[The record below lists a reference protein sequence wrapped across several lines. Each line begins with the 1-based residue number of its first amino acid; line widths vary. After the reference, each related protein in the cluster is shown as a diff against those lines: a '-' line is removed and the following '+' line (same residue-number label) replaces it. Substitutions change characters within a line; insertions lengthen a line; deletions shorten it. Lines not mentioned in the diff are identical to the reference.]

1 MAAPQ
6 ACGVALKMKSE
17 RMIGLKKNK
26 NEFLRPKKIIMK
38 DLQKRTIKVLALI
51 MIAGFGLSI
60 VGMARAQLVNG
71 DFFKTKAE
79 TQQLSDTAITAQRG
93 VIYDSN
99 MSVLAQSAS
108 AWKISLNATA
118 FAEAPS
124 QAQEQVYSTLT
135 KVLGVSREYLQD
147 KASYKQYNSVSIKT
161 KVEKE
166 IKDKIEAF
174 IKGSFKDKDGN
185 DQSYGSLV
193 MIDEDVKRY
202 YPYSTLASQILG
214 FTGTDN
220 NGLSGLESYYNG
232 TLTGV
237 DGRVISARSNSSVAQ
252 DIEYK
257 SVYEAKQGTSLVLTI
272 DETIQRYLENALS
285 SCYETSKANSCTGI
299 VMDVKTG
306 AILAMSTKS
315 DFDPN
320 DPYTIK
326 DKRTV
331 ESLNKI
337 TDTKEKER
345 AEEEAMYSQ
354 WRNRAISD
362 TYEPGSVFK
371 VITMAA
377 GLEENAVKYDEKYT
391 CTGSINV
398 ADRIYSCH
406 NTAGHGTQTLT
417 EGLMNSCNP
426 YFITIGQRL
435 GVDTF
440 YKYFEA
446 FGFTEKTGIDLPGEA
461 APVAGVTY
469 FKKDTMTKV
478 NLASSSFGQSF
489 QITPIQ
495 MITAINAIAND
506 GKLVQPYIVS
516 KTLDNDGNVISQTQ
530 PTVKRQ
536 VISESTS
543 EKIMASMEQVALDGT
558 ARNAYVAGYRVGGKT
573 GTSDKLSDVGQV
585 VASFV
590 GVAPTNDPR
599 ITVLIVVDEPEGATG
614 GGAVAAPVAGEVI
627 ENTLTYLNV
636 ERQYNDSEKALL
648 DVQVPSVTG
657 KSVEEAKSS
666 LDGDKFSVQ
675 VVGEGDKVLSQ
686 MPASGQYI
694 PQGGVV
700 VLYTED
706 QKKKLKTAVPDFTG
720 MTITEANYAAVN
732 AGINIKVSG
741 NSLSDESLT
750 AYRQSSLKGAEIEYG
765 STVTVYFRTTSGIS
779 DH

>member
-1 MAAPQ
+1 MRLLA
-6 ACGVALKMKSE
+6 
-17 RMIGLKKNK
+17 
-26 NEFLRPKKIIMK
+26 IIII
-38 DLQKRTIKVLALI
+38 L
-51 MIAGFGLSI
+51 GFGATI
-60 VGMARAQLVNG
+60 FGMGYSQLYKG

-93 VIYDSN
+93 IIYDAN

-118 FAEAPS
+118 FAEIPAK
-124 QAQEQVYSTLT
+124 AQEQVYSVLINT
-135 KVLGVSREYLQD
+135 LGVTREYLEN

-166 IKDKIEAF
+166 AKDKLEVFVKGTF
-174 IKGSFKDKDGN
+174 IDKNNNEQSFGSV
-185 DQSYGSLV
+185 V

-220 NGLSGLESYYNG
+220 NGLSGLESYYNS

-257 SVYEAKQGTSLVLTI
+257 SVYEAKQGTSLVLTV

-306 AILAMSTKS
+306 AILAMSTKG

-320 DPYTIK
+320 DPYTIN
-326 DKRTV
+326 DKRTI
-331 ESLNKI
+331 ESINKI
-337 TDTKEKER
+337 TDTKEKEK

-371 VITMAA
+371 LITMAA
-377 GLEENAVKYDEKYT
+377 GLEENVVKYDEKFT
-391 CTGSINV
+391 CTGSVNV

-446 FGFTEKTGIDLPGEA
+446 FGFTEETGIDLPGEA
-461 APVAGVTY
+461 SPKAGVTY

-495 MITAINAIAND
+495 MITAVNAIAND
-506 GKLVQPYIVS
+506 GKLMQPYIVS
-516 KTLDNDGNVISQTQ
+516 KTLDSDGNVILQNQ
-530 PTVKRQ
+530 PIEKRQ
-536 VISESTS
+536 VVSESTS
-543 EKIMASMEQVALDGT
+543 EKIMASMEQVALNGT

-573 GTSDKLSDVGQV
+573 GTSDKLNNVGQV

-657 KSVEEAKSS
+657 DSVSEAKSS
-666 LDGDKFSVQ
+666 LEEDKFSVQ
-675 VVGEGDKVLSQ
+675 IVGEGDKVLSQ

-694 PQGGVV
+694 PQGGVI
-700 VLYTED
+700 VLYTEK
-706 QKKKLKTAVPDFTG
+706 QKKKMKTVVPDFTG

-741 NSLSDESLT
+741 NSLSEESMT
-750 AYRQSSLKGAEIEYG
+750 AYRQSSLKGSEVESG
-765 STVTVYFRTTSGIS
+765 STVTVYFRTTSGVS

>member
-1 MAAPQ
+1 
-6 ACGVALKMKSE
+6 
-17 RMIGLKKNK
+17 MIRLQKGTNG
-26 NEFLRPKKIIMK
+26 FLRPKKIIMK
-38 DLQKRTIKVLALI
+38 NLQQRTMRLLAIIIIL
-51 MIAGFGLSI
+51 GFGATI
-60 VGMARAQLVNG
+60 FGMGYSQLYKG

-93 VIYDSN
+93 IIYDAN

-118 FAEAPS
+118 FAEIPAK
-124 QAQEQVYSTLT
+124 AQEQVYSALINT
-135 KVLGVSREYLQD
+135 LGVTREYLEN

-166 IKDKIEAF
+166 AKDKLEAF
-174 IKGSFKDKDGN
+174 VKGTFIDKNNNEQSF
-185 DQSYGSLV
+185 GSVV

-220 NGLSGLESYYNG
+220 NGLSGLESYYNS

-257 SVYEAKQGTSLVLTI
+257 SVYEAKQGTSLVLTV

-306 AILAMSTKS
+306 AILAMSTKG

-320 DPYTIK
+320 DPYTIN
-326 DKRTV
+326 DKRTI
-331 ESLNKI
+331 ESINKI
-337 TDTKEKER
+337 TDTKEKEK

-371 VITMAA
+371 LITMAA
-377 GLEENAVKYDEKYT
+377 GLEENVVKYDEKFT
-391 CTGSINV
+391 CTGSVNV

-446 FGFTEKTGIDLPGEA
+446 FGFTEETGIDLPGEA
-461 APVAGVTY
+461 SPKAGVTY

-495 MITAINAIAND
+495 MITAVNAIAND
-506 GKLVQPYIVS
+506 GKLMQPYIVS
-516 KTLDNDGNVISQTQ
+516 KTLDSDGNVILQNQ
-530 PTVKRQ
+530 PIEKRQ
-536 VISESTS
+536 VVSESTS
-543 EKIMASMEQVALDGT
+543 EKIMASMEQVALNGT

-573 GTSDKLSDVGQV
+573 GTSDKLNNVGQV

-657 KSVEEAKSS
+657 DSVSEAKSS
-666 LDGDKFSVQ
+666 LEEDKFSVQ
-675 VVGEGDKVLSQ
+675 IVGDGDKVLSQ

-694 PQGGVV
+694 PQGGVI
-700 VLYTED
+700 VLYTEK
-706 QKKKLKTAVPDFTG
+706 QKKKLKTVVPDFTG

-741 NSLSDESLT
+741 NSLSEESMT
-750 AYRQSSLKGAEIEYG
+750 AYRQSSLKGSEVESG
-765 STVTVYFRTTSGIS
+765 STVTVYFRTTSGVS

>member
-1 MAAPQ
+1 
-6 ACGVALKMKSE
+6 
-17 RMIGLKKNK
+17 MIRLQKGTNG
-26 NEFLRPKKIIMK
+26 FLRPKKIIMK
-38 DLQKRTIKVLALI
+38 NLQQRTMRLLAIIIIL
-51 MIAGFGLSI
+51 GFGATI
-60 VGMARAQLVNG
+60 FGMGYSQLYKG

-93 VIYDSN
+93 IIYDAN

-118 FAEAPS
+118 FAEIPAK
-124 QAQEQVYSTLT
+124 AQEQIYSVLINT
-135 KVLGVSREYLQD
+135 LGVTREYLEN

-166 IKDKIEAF
+166 AKDKLEAF
-174 IKGSFKDKDGN
+174 VKGTFIDKNNNEQSF
-185 DQSYGSLV
+185 GSVV

-220 NGLSGLESYYNG
+220 NGLSGLESYYNS

-257 SVYEAKQGTSLVLTI
+257 SVYEAKQGTSLVLTV

-306 AILAMSTKS
+306 AILAMSTKG

-320 DPYTIK
+320 DPYTIN
-326 DKRTV
+326 DKRTI
-331 ESLNKI
+331 ESINKI
-337 TDTKEKER
+337 TDTKEKEK

-371 VITMAA
+371 LITMAA
-377 GLEENAVKYDEKYT
+377 GLEENVVKYDEKFT
-391 CTGSINV
+391 CTGSVNV

-446 FGFTEKTGIDLPGEA
+446 FGFTEETGIDLPGEA
-461 APVAGVTY
+461 SPKAGVTY

-495 MITAINAIAND
+495 MITAVNAIAND
-506 GKLVQPYIVS
+506 GKLMQPYIVS
-516 KTLDNDGNVISQTQ
+516 KTLDSDGNVILQNQ
-530 PTVKRQ
+530 PIEKRQ
-536 VISESTS
+536 VVSESTS
-543 EKIMASMEQVALDGT
+543 EKIMASMEQVALNGT

-573 GTSDKLSDVGQV
+573 GTSDKLNNVGQV

-657 KSVEEAKSS
+657 DSVSEAKSS
-666 LDGDKFSVQ
+666 LEEDKFSVQ
-675 VVGEGDKVLSQ
+675 IVGEGDKVLSQ

-694 PQGGVV
+694 PQGGVI
-700 VLYTED
+700 VLYTEK
-706 QKKKLKTAVPDFTG
+706 QKKKMKTVVPDFTG

-741 NSLSDESLT
+741 NSLSEESMT
-750 AYRQSSLKGAEIEYG
+750 AYRQSSLKGSEVESG
-765 STVTVYFRTTSGIS
+765 STVTVYFRTTSGVS

>member
-1 MAAPQ
+1 MRLLA
-6 ACGVALKMKSE
+6 
-17 RMIGLKKNK
+17 
-26 NEFLRPKKIIMK
+26 IIII
-38 DLQKRTIKVLALI
+38 L
-51 MIAGFGLSI
+51 GFGATI
-60 VGMARAQLVNG
+60 FGMGYSQLYKG

-93 VIYDSN
+93 IIYDAN

-118 FAEAPS
+118 FAEIPAK
-124 QAQEQVYSTLT
+124 AQEQVYSVLINT
-135 KVLGVSREYLQD
+135 LGVTREYLEN

-166 IKDKIEAF
+166 AKDKLEAF
-174 IKGSFKDKDGN
+174 VKGTFIDKNNNEQSF
-185 DQSYGSLV
+185 GSVV

-220 NGLSGLESYYNG
+220 NGLSGLESYYNS

-257 SVYEAKQGTSLVLTI
+257 SVYEAKQGTSLVLTV

-306 AILAMSTKS
+306 AILAMSTKG

-320 DPYTIK
+320 DPYTIN
-326 DKRTV
+326 DKRTI
-331 ESLNKI
+331 ESINKI
-337 TDTKEKER
+337 TDTKEKEK

-371 VITMAA
+371 LITMAA
-377 GLEENAVKYDEKYT
+377 GLEENVVKYDEKFT
-391 CTGSINV
+391 CTGSVNV

-446 FGFTEKTGIDLPGEA
+446 FGFTEETGIDLPGEA
-461 APVAGVTY
+461 SPKAGVTY

-495 MITAINAIAND
+495 MITAVNAIAND
-506 GKLVQPYIVS
+506 GKLMQPYIVS
-516 KTLDNDGNVISQTQ
+516 KTLDSDGNVILQNQ
-530 PTVKRQ
+530 PIEKRQ
-536 VISESTS
+536 VVSESTS
-543 EKIMASMEQVALDGT
+543 EKIMASMEQVALNGT

-573 GTSDKLSDVGQV
+573 GTSDKLNNVGQV

-657 KSVEEAKSS
+657 DSVSEAKSS
-666 LDGDKFSVQ
+666 LEEDKFSVQ
-675 VVGEGDKVLSQ
+675 IVGEGDKVLSQ

-694 PQGGVV
+694 PQGGVI
-700 VLYTED
+700 VLYTEK
-706 QKKKLKTAVPDFTG
+706 QKKKMKTVVPDFTG
-720 MTITEANYAAVN
+720 MMITEANYAAVN

-741 NSLSDESLT
+741 NSLSEESMT
-750 AYRQSSLKGAEIEYG
+750 AYRQSSLKGSEVESG
-765 STVTVYFRTTSGIS
+765 STVTVYFRTTSGVS

>member
-1 MAAPQ
+1 
-6 ACGVALKMKSE
+6 
-17 RMIGLKKNK
+17 MIRLQKGTNG
-26 NEFLRPKKIIMK
+26 FLRPKKIIMK
-38 DLQKRTIKVLALI
+38 NLQQRTMRLLAIIIIL
-51 MIAGFGLSI
+51 GFGATI
-60 VGMARAQLVNG
+60 FGMGYSQLYKG

-93 VIYDSN
+93 VIYDAN

-118 FAEAPS
+118 FAEIPT
-124 QAQEQVYSTLT
+124 QAQEQVYSALINA
-135 KVLGVSREYLQD
+135 LGVTREYLEN

-166 IKDKIEAF
+166 AKDKLEAF
-174 IKGSFKDKDGN
+174 VKGTFIDKNNNEQSF
-185 DQSYGSLV
+185 GSVV

-202 YPYSTLASQILG
+202 YPYSNLASQILG

-220 NGLSGLESYYNG
+220 NGLSGLESYYNS

-257 SVYEAKQGTSLVLTI
+257 SVYEAKQGTSLVLTV

-306 AILAMSTKS
+306 AILAMSTKG

-320 DPYTIK
+320 DPYTIN
-326 DKRTV
+326 DKRTI
-331 ESLNKI
+331 ESINKI
-337 TDTKEKER
+337 TDTKEKEK
-345 AEEEAMYSQ
+345 AEEESMYSQ

-371 VITMAA
+371 LITMAA
-377 GLEENAVKYDEKYT
+377 GLEENVVKYDEKFT

-435 GVDTF
+435 GIDTF

-446 FGFTEKTGIDLPGEA
+446 FGFTEETGIDLPGEA
-461 APVAGVTY
+461 TPKAGVTY

-495 MITAINAIAND
+495 MITAVNALAND
-506 GKLVQPYIVS
+506 GKLMQPYIVS
-516 KTLDNDGNVISQTQ
+516 KTLDSEGNVISQNQ
-530 PTVKRQ
+530 PIEKRQ
-536 VISESTS
+536 VVSESTS
-543 EKIMASMEQVALDGT
+543 EKIMASMEQVALNGT

-573 GTSDKLSDVGQV
+573 GTSDKLNNVGQV

-590 GVAPTNDPR
+590 GVAPTNDPQ

-648 DVQVPSVTG
+648 DVQVPSVMG
-657 KSVEEAKSS
+657 DNVSEAESS
-666 LDGDKFSVQ
+666 LEENKFSVQ
-675 VVGEGDKVLSQ
+675 IVGDGEKVLSQ

-694 PQGGVV
+694 PQGGVI
-700 VLYTED
+700 VLYTEE
-706 QKKKLKTAVPDFTG
+706 QKKKLKTVVPDFTG

-741 NSLSDESLT
+741 NSLSEESMT
-750 AYRQSSLKGAEIEYG
+750 AYRQSSLKGSEVESG
-765 STVTVYFRTTSGIS
+765 STVTVYFRTTSGVS

>member
-1 MAAPQ
+1 MV
-6 ACGVALKMKSE
+6 GVKIGKKS
-17 RMIGLKKNK
+17 
-26 NEFLRPKKIIMK
+26 FLRPQKIVMK
-38 DLQKRTIKVLALI
+38 DLQKRTVGVLAMLMVI
-51 MIAGFGLSI
+51 GFGLSI
-60 VGMARAQLVNG
+60 FGMAWTQLIKG
-71 DFFKTKAE
+71 EYFKTKAE

-93 VIYDSN
+93 VIYDAN

-118 FAEAPS
+118 FAKAP
-124 QAQEQVYSTLT
+124 AKVQEQVYSTLT
-135 KVLGVSREYLQD
+135 NVLGVSREYLED

-166 IKDKIEAF
+166 AKDKIEAF
-174 IKGSFKDKDGN
+174 VKGSYVDNDNK
-185 DQSYGSLV
+185 DQSLGNLV

-220 NGLSGLESYYNG
+220 NGLSGIESYYNG

-257 SVYEAKQGTSLVLTI
+257 SVYEAKQGTSLVLTV

-285 SCYETSKANSCTGI
+285 SCYETSKAASCTGI

-306 AILAMSTKS
+306 AILAMSSKG
-315 DFDPN
+315 DYDPN

-326 DKRTV
+326 DKRTL

-337 TDTKEKER
+337 TDGKEKE
-345 AEEEAMYSQ
+345 EETDKAMYAQ
-354 WRNRAISD
+354 WNNRAITD

-377 GLEENAVKYDEKYT
+377 GLEENVVKYDEKFT
-391 CTGSINV
+391 CTGSIQV
-398 ADRIYSCH
+398 ADRTYNCH

-446 FGFTEKTGIDLPGEA
+446 FGFTEKTGIDLPGETT
-461 APVAGVTY
+461 PKAGLTY
-469 FKKDTMTKV
+469 FKKDEMTKV

-516 KTLDNDGNVISQTQ
+516 KTLDNEGNVLSQTQ

-543 EKIMASMEQVALDGT
+543 EKIMASMEQVALNGT

-573 GTSDKLSDVGQV
+573 GTSDKLNNPGQV
-585 VASFV
+585 AASFV
-590 GVAPTNDPR
+590 GVAPSNDPQ

-648 DVQVPSVTG
+648 DVQVPGVVG
-657 KSVEEAKSS
+657 KTVEEAKS
-666 LDGDKFSVQ
+666 LLGGDEFSVQ
-675 VVGEGDKVLSQ
+675 VVGEGEKVLTQ
-686 MPASGQYI
+686 MPSSGQYI

-700 VLYTED
+700 VLYTEG
-706 QKKKLKTAVPDFTG
+706 QKKKLKATVPDFTG
-720 MTITEANYAAVN
+720 MTITEANYAAIN

-750 AYRQSSLKGAEIEYG
+750 AYRQSSLKGSEIEYG
-765 STVTVYFRTTSGIS
+765 STVTVYFRTTSGVS

>member
-1 MAAPQ
+1 
-6 ACGVALKMKSE
+6 
-17 RMIGLKKNK
+17 MIRLQKGTNG
-26 NEFLRPKKIIMK
+26 FLRPKKIIMK
-38 DLQKRTIKVLALI
+38 NLQQRTMRLLAIIIIL
-51 MIAGFGLSI
+51 GFGATI
-60 VGMARAQLVNG
+60 FGMGYSQLYKG

-93 VIYDSN
+93 IIYDAN

-118 FAEAPS
+118 FAEIPAK
-124 QAQEQVYSTLT
+124 AQEQVYSALINT
-135 KVLGVSREYLQD
+135 LGVTREYLEN

-166 IKDKIEAF
+166 AKDKLEAF
-174 IKGSFKDKDGN
+174 VKGTFIDKNNNEQSF
-185 DQSYGSLV
+185 GSVV

-220 NGLSGLESYYNG
+220 NGLSGLESYYNS

-257 SVYEAKQGTSLVLTI
+257 SVYEAKQGTSLVLTV

-306 AILAMSTKS
+306 AILAMSTKG

-320 DPYTIK
+320 DPYTIN
-326 DKRTV
+326 DKRTI
-331 ESLNKI
+331 ESINKI
-337 TDTKEKER
+337 TDTKEKEK

-371 VITMAA
+371 LITMAA
-377 GLEENAVKYDEKYT
+377 GLEENVVKYDEKFT
-391 CTGSINV
+391 CTGSVNV

-446 FGFTEKTGIDLPGEA
+446 FGFTEETGIDLPGEA
-461 APVAGVTY
+461 SPKAGVTY

-495 MITAINAIAND
+495 MITAVNAIAND
-506 GKLVQPYIVS
+506 GKLMQPYIVS
-516 KTLDNDGNVISQTQ
+516 KTLDSDGNVILQNQ
-530 PTVKRQ
+530 PIEKRQ
-536 VISESTS
+536 VVSESTS
-543 EKIMASMEQVALDGT
+543 EKIMASMEQVALNGT

-573 GTSDKLSDVGQV
+573 GTSDKLNNVGQV

-627 ENTLTYLNV
+627 ENMLTYLNV

-657 KSVEEAKSS
+657 DSVSEAKSS
-666 LDGDKFSVQ
+666 LEEDKFSVQ
-675 VVGEGDKVLSQ
+675 IVGEGDKVLSQ

-694 PQGGVV
+694 PQGGVI
-700 VLYTED
+700 VLYTEK
-706 QKKKLKTAVPDFTG
+706 QKKKLKTVVPDFTG

-741 NSLSDESLT
+741 NSLSEESMT
-750 AYRQSSLKGAEIEYG
+750 AYRQSSLKGSEVESG
-765 STVTVYFRTTSGIS
+765 STVTVYFRTTSGVS

>member
-1 MAAPQ
+1 
-6 ACGVALKMKSE
+6 
-17 RMIGLKKNK
+17 MIRLQKGTNG
-26 NEFLRPKKIIMK
+26 FLRPKKIIMK
-38 DLQKRTIKVLALI
+38 NLQQRTMRLLAIIIIL
-51 MIAGFGLSI
+51 GFGTTI
-60 VGMARAQLVNG
+60 FGMGYSQLYKG

-93 VIYDSN
+93 IIYDAN

-118 FAEAPS
+118 FAEIPAK
-124 QAQEQVYSTLT
+124 AQEQVYSVLINT
-135 KVLGVSREYLQD
+135 LGVTREYLEN

-166 IKDKIEAF
+166 AKDKLEAF
-174 IKGSFKDKDGN
+174 VKGTFIDKNNNEQSF
-185 DQSYGSLV
+185 GSVV

-220 NGLSGLESYYNG
+220 NGLSGLESYYNS

-257 SVYEAKQGTSLVLTI
+257 SVYEAKQGTSLVLTV

-306 AILAMSTKS
+306 AILAMSTKG

-320 DPYTIK
+320 DPYTIN
-326 DKRTV
+326 DKRTI
-331 ESLNKI
+331 ESINKI
-337 TDTKEKER
+337 TDTKEKEK

-371 VITMAA
+371 LITMAA
-377 GLEENAVKYDEKYT
+377 GLEENVVKYDEKFT
-391 CTGSINV
+391 CTGSVNV

-446 FGFTEKTGIDLPGEA
+446 FGFTEETGIDLPGEA
-461 APVAGVTY
+461 SPKAGVTY

-495 MITAINAIAND
+495 MITAVNAIAND
-506 GKLVQPYIVS
+506 GKLMQPYIVS
-516 KTLDNDGNVISQTQ
+516 KTLDSDGNVILQNQ
-530 PTVKRQ
+530 PIEKRQ
-536 VISESTS
+536 VVSESTS
-543 EKIMASMEQVALDGT
+543 EKIMASMEQVALNGT

-573 GTSDKLSDVGQV
+573 GTSDKLNNVGQV

-657 KSVEEAKSS
+657 DSVSEAKSS
-666 LDGDKFSVQ
+666 LEENKFSVQ
-675 VVGEGDKVLSQ
+675 IVGEGDKVLSQ

-694 PQGGVV
+694 PQGGVI
-700 VLYTED
+700 VLYTEK
-706 QKKKLKTAVPDFTG
+706 QKKKLKTVVPDFTG

-741 NSLSDESLT
+741 NSLSEESMT
-750 AYRQSSLKGAEIEYG
+750 AYRQSSLKGSEVESG
-765 STVTVYFRTTSGIS
+765 STVTVYFRTTSGVS

>member
-1 MAAPQ
+1 MRLLA
-6 ACGVALKMKSE
+6 
-17 RMIGLKKNK
+17 
-26 NEFLRPKKIIMK
+26 IIII
-38 DLQKRTIKVLALI
+38 L
-51 MIAGFGLSI
+51 GFGTTI
-60 VGMARAQLVNG
+60 FGMGYSQLYKG

-93 VIYDSN
+93 IIYDAN

-118 FAEAPS
+118 FAEIPAK
-124 QAQEQVYSTLT
+124 AQEQVYSVLINT
-135 KVLGVSREYLQD
+135 LGVTREYLEN

-166 IKDKIEAF
+166 AKDKLEAF
-174 IKGSFKDKDGN
+174 VKGTFIDKNNNEQSF
-185 DQSYGSLV
+185 GSVV

-220 NGLSGLESYYNG
+220 NGLSGLESYYNS

-257 SVYEAKQGTSLVLTI
+257 SVYEAKQGTSLVLTV

-306 AILAMSTKS
+306 AILAMSTKG

-320 DPYTIK
+320 DPYTIN
-326 DKRTV
+326 DKRTI
-331 ESLNKI
+331 ESINKI
-337 TDTKEKER
+337 TDTKEKEK

-371 VITMAA
+371 LITMAA
-377 GLEENAVKYDEKYT
+377 GLEENVVKYDEKFT
-391 CTGSINV
+391 CTGSVNV

-446 FGFTEKTGIDLPGEA
+446 FGFTEETGIDLPGEA
-461 APVAGVTY
+461 SPKAGVTY

-495 MITAINAIAND
+495 MITAVNAIAND
-506 GKLVQPYIVS
+506 GKLMQPYIVS
-516 KTLDNDGNVISQTQ
+516 KTLDSDGNVILQNQ
-530 PTVKRQ
+530 PIEKRQ
-536 VISESTS
+536 VVSESTS
-543 EKIMASMEQVALDGT
+543 EKIMASMEQVALNGT

-573 GTSDKLSDVGQV
+573 GTSDKLNNVGQV
-585 VASFV
+585 VASSV

-657 KSVEEAKSS
+657 DSVSEAKSS
-666 LDGDKFSVQ
+666 LEEDKFSVQ
-675 VVGEGDKVLSQ
+675 IVGEGDKVLSQ

-694 PQGGVV
+694 PQGGVI
-700 VLYTED
+700 VLYTEK
-706 QKKKLKTAVPDFTG
+706 QKKKLKTVVPDFTG

-741 NSLSDESLT
+741 NSLSEESMT
-750 AYRQSSLKGAEIEYG
+750 AYRQSSLKGSEVESG
-765 STVTVYFRTTSGIS
+765 STVTVYFRTTSGVS

>member
-1 MAAPQ
+1 MRLLA
-6 ACGVALKMKSE
+6 
-17 RMIGLKKNK
+17 
-26 NEFLRPKKIIMK
+26 IIII
-38 DLQKRTIKVLALI
+38 L
-51 MIAGFGLSI
+51 GFGATI
-60 VGMARAQLVNG
+60 FGMGYSQLYKG
-71 DFFKTKAE
+71 DFFKTKSE

-93 VIYDSN
+93 IIYDAN

-118 FAEAPS
+118 FAEIPAK
-124 QAQEQVYSTLT
+124 AQEQVYSVLINT
-135 KVLGVSREYLQD
+135 LGVTREYLEN

-166 IKDKIEAF
+166 AKDKLEAF
-174 IKGSFKDKDGN
+174 VKGTFIDKNNNEQSF
-185 DQSYGSLV
+185 GSVV

-220 NGLSGLESYYNG
+220 NGLSGLESYYNS

-257 SVYEAKQGTSLVLTI
+257 SVYEAKQGTSLVLTV

-306 AILAMSTKS
+306 AILAMSTKG

-320 DPYTIK
+320 DPYTIN
-326 DKRTV
+326 DKRTI
-331 ESLNKI
+331 ESINKI
-337 TDTKEKER
+337 TDTKEKEK

-371 VITMAA
+371 LITMAA
-377 GLEENAVKYDEKYT
+377 GLEENVVKYDEKFT
-391 CTGSINV
+391 CTGSVNV

-446 FGFTEKTGIDLPGEA
+446 FGFTEETGIDLPGEA
-461 APVAGVTY
+461 SPKAGVTY

-495 MITAINAIAND
+495 MITAVNAIAND
-506 GKLVQPYIVS
+506 GKLMQPYIVS
-516 KTLDNDGNVISQTQ
+516 KTLDSDGNVILQNQ
-530 PTVKRQ
+530 PIEKRQ
-536 VISESTS
+536 VVSESTS
-543 EKIMASMEQVALDGT
+543 EKIMASMEQVALNGT

-573 GTSDKLSDVGQV
+573 GTSDKLNNVGQV

-657 KSVEEAKSS
+657 DSVSEAKSS
-666 LDGDKFSVQ
+666 LEEDKFSVQ
-675 VVGEGDKVLSQ
+675 IVGEGDKVLSQ

-694 PQGGVV
+694 PQGGVI
-700 VLYTED
+700 VLYTEK
-706 QKKKLKTAVPDFTG
+706 QKKKLKTVVPDFTG

-741 NSLSDESLT
+741 NSLSEESMT
-750 AYRQSSLKGAEIEYG
+750 AYRQSSLKGSEVESG
-765 STVTVYFRTTSGIS
+765 STVTVYFRTTSGVS

>member
-1 MAAPQ
+1 MRLLA
-6 ACGVALKMKSE
+6 
-17 RMIGLKKNK
+17 
-26 NEFLRPKKIIMK
+26 IIII
-38 DLQKRTIKVLALI
+38 L
-51 MIAGFGLSI
+51 GFGATI
-60 VGMARAQLVNG
+60 FGMGYSQLYKG

-93 VIYDSN
+93 IIYDAN

-118 FAEAPS
+118 FAEIPAK
-124 QAQEQVYSTLT
+124 AQEQVYSVLINT
-135 KVLGVSREYLQD
+135 LGVTREYIEN

-166 IKDKIEAF
+166 AKDKLEAF
-174 IKGSFKDKDGN
+174 VKGTFIDKNNNEQSF
-185 DQSYGSLV
+185 GSVV

-220 NGLSGLESYYNG
+220 NGLSGLESYYNS

-257 SVYEAKQGTSLVLTI
+257 SVYEAKQGTSLVLTV

-306 AILAMSTKS
+306 AILAMSTKG

-320 DPYTIK
+320 DPYTIN
-326 DKRTV
+326 DKRTI
-331 ESLNKI
+331 ESINKI
-337 TDTKEKER
+337 TDTKEKEK

-371 VITMAA
+371 LITMAA
-377 GLEENAVKYDEKYT
+377 GLEENVVKYDEKFT
-391 CTGSINV
+391 CTGSVNV

-446 FGFTEKTGIDLPGEA
+446 FGFTEETGIDLPGEA
-461 APVAGVTY
+461 SPKAGVTY

-495 MITAINAIAND
+495 MITAVNAIAND
-506 GKLVQPYIVS
+506 GKLMQPYIVS
-516 KTLDNDGNVISQTQ
+516 KTLDSDGNVILQNQ
-530 PTVKRQ
+530 PIEKRQ
-536 VISESTS
+536 VVSESTS
-543 EKIMASMEQVALDGT
+543 EKIMASMEQVALNGT

-573 GTSDKLSDVGQV
+573 GTSDKLNNVGQV

-657 KSVEEAKSS
+657 DSVSEAKSS
-666 LDGDKFSVQ
+666 LEEDKFSVQ
-675 VVGEGDKVLSQ
+675 IVGEGDKVLSQ

-694 PQGGVV
+694 PQGGVI
-700 VLYTED
+700 VLYTEK
-706 QKKKLKTAVPDFTG
+706 QKKKLKTVVPDFTG

-741 NSLSDESLT
+741 NSLSEESMT
-750 AYRQSSLKGAEIEYG
+750 AYRQSSLKGSEVESG
-765 STVTVYFRTTSGIS
+765 STVTVYFRTTSGVS

>member
-1 MAAPQ
+1 MRLLA
-6 ACGVALKMKSE
+6 
-17 RMIGLKKNK
+17 
-26 NEFLRPKKIIMK
+26 IIII
-38 DLQKRTIKVLALI
+38 L
-51 MIAGFGLSI
+51 GFGATI
-60 VGMARAQLVNG
+60 FGMGYSQLYKG

-93 VIYDSN
+93 IIYDAN

-118 FAEAPS
+118 FAEIPAK
-124 QAQEQVYSTLT
+124 AQEQVYSVLINT
-135 KVLGVSREYLQD
+135 LGVTREYLEN

-166 IKDKIEAF
+166 AKDKLEAF
-174 IKGSFKDKDGN
+174 VKGTFIDKNNNEQSF
-185 DQSYGSLV
+185 GSVV

-220 NGLSGLESYYNG
+220 NGLSGLESYYNS

-257 SVYEAKQGTSLVLTI
+257 SVYEAKQGTSLVLTV

-306 AILAMSTKS
+306 AILAMSTKG

-320 DPYTIK
+320 DPYTIN
-326 DKRTV
+326 DKRTI
-331 ESLNKI
+331 ESINKI
-337 TDTKEKER
+337 TDTKEKEK

-371 VITMAA
+371 LITMAA
-377 GLEENAVKYDEKYT
+377 GLEENVVKYDEKFT
-391 CTGSINV
+391 CTGSVNV

-446 FGFTEKTGIDLPGEA
+446 FGFTEETGIDLPGEA
-461 APVAGVTY
+461 SPKAGVTY

-495 MITAINAIAND
+495 MITAVNAIAND
-506 GKLVQPYIVS
+506 GKLMQPYIVS
-516 KTLDNDGNVISQTQ
+516 KTLDSDGNVILQNQ
-530 PTVKRQ
+530 PIEKRQ
-536 VISESTS
+536 VVSESTS
-543 EKIMASMEQVALDGT
+543 EKIMASMEQVALNGT

-573 GTSDKLSDVGQV
+573 GTSDKLNNVGQV

-657 KSVEEAKSS
+657 DSVSEAKSS
-666 LDGDKFSVQ
+666 LEEDKFSVQ
-675 VVGEGDKVLSQ
+675 IVGEGDKILSQ

-694 PQGGVV
+694 PQGGVI
-700 VLYTED
+700 VLYTEK
-706 QKKKLKTAVPDFTG
+706 QKKKLKTVVPDFTG

-741 NSLSDESLT
+741 NSLSEESMT
-750 AYRQSSLKGAEIEYG
+750 AYRQSSLKGSEVESG
-765 STVTVYFRTTSGIS
+765 STVTVYFRTTSGVS

>member
-1 MAAPQ
+1 
-6 ACGVALKMKSE
+6 
-17 RMIGLKKNK
+17 MIRLQKGTNG
-26 NEFLRPKKIIMK
+26 FLRPKKIIMK
-38 DLQKRTIKVLALI
+38 NLQQRTMRLLAIIIIL
-51 MIAGFGLSI
+51 GFGATI
-60 VGMARAQLVNG
+60 FGMGYSQLYKG

-93 VIYDSN
+93 IIYDAN

-118 FAEAPS
+118 FAEIPAK
-124 QAQEQVYSTLT
+124 AQEQVYSVLINT
-135 KVLGVSREYLQD
+135 LGVTREYLEN

-166 IKDKIEAF
+166 AKDKLEAF
-174 IKGSFKDKDGN
+174 VKGTFIDKNNNEQSF
-185 DQSYGSLV
+185 GSVV

-220 NGLSGLESYYNG
+220 NGLSGLESYYNS

-257 SVYEAKQGTSLVLTI
+257 SVYEAKQGTSLVLTV

-306 AILAMSTKS
+306 AILAMSTKG

-320 DPYTIK
+320 DPYTIN
-326 DKRTV
+326 DKRTI
-331 ESLNKI
+331 ESINKI
-337 TDTKEKER
+337 TDTKEKEK

-371 VITMAA
+371 LITMAA
-377 GLEENAVKYDEKYT
+377 GLEENVVKYDEKFT
-391 CTGSINV
+391 CTGSVNV

-446 FGFTEKTGIDLPGEA
+446 FGFTEETGIDLPGEA
-461 APVAGVTY
+461 SPKAGVTY

-495 MITAINAIAND
+495 MITAVNAIAND
-506 GKLVQPYIVS
+506 GKLMQPYIVS
-516 KTLDNDGNVISQTQ
+516 KTLDSDGNVILQNQ
-530 PTVKRQ
+530 PIEKRQ
-536 VISESTS
+536 VVSESTS
-543 EKIMASMEQVALDGT
+543 EKIMASMEQVALNGT

-573 GTSDKLSDVGQV
+573 GTSDKLNNVGQV

-657 KSVEEAKSS
+657 DSVSKAKSS
-666 LDGDKFSVQ
+666 LEEDKFSVQ
-675 VVGEGDKVLSQ
+675 IVGEGDKVISQ

-694 PQGGVV
+694 PQGGVI
-700 VLYTED
+700 VLYTEK
-706 QKKKLKTAVPDFTG
+706 QKKKLKTVVPDFTG

-741 NSLSDESLT
+741 NSLSEESMT
-750 AYRQSSLKGAEIEYG
+750 AYRQSSLKGSEVESG
-765 STVTVYFRTTSGIS
+765 STVTVYFRTTSGVS

>member
-1 MAAPQ
+1 
-6 ACGVALKMKSE
+6 
-17 RMIGLKKNK
+17 MIRLQKGTNG
-26 NEFLRPKKIIMK
+26 FLRPKKIIMK
-38 DLQKRTIKVLALI
+38 NLQQRTMRLLAIIIIL
-51 MIAGFGLSI
+51 GFGTTI
-60 VGMARAQLVNG
+60 FGMGYSQLYKG

-93 VIYDSN
+93 IIYDAN

-118 FAEAPS
+118 FAEIPAK
-124 QAQEQVYSTLT
+124 AQEQVYSVLINT
-135 KVLGVSREYLQD
+135 LGVTREYLEN

-166 IKDKIEAF
+166 AKDKLEAF
-174 IKGSFKDKDGN
+174 VKGTFIDKNNNEQSF
-185 DQSYGSLV
+185 GSVV

-220 NGLSGLESYYNG
+220 NGLSGLESYYNS

-257 SVYEAKQGTSLVLTI
+257 SVYEAKQGTSLVLTV

-306 AILAMSTKS
+306 AILAMSTKG

-320 DPYTIK
+320 DPYTIN
-326 DKRTV
+326 DKRTI
-331 ESLNKI
+331 ELINKI
-337 TDTKEKER
+337 TDTKEKEK

-371 VITMAA
+371 LITMAA
-377 GLEENAVKYDEKYT
+377 GLEENVVKYDEKFT
-391 CTGSINV
+391 CTGSVNV

-446 FGFTEKTGIDLPGEA
+446 FGFTEETGIDLPGEA
-461 APVAGVTY
+461 SPKAGVTY

-495 MITAINAIAND
+495 MITAVNAIAND
-506 GKLVQPYIVS
+506 GKLMQPYIVS
-516 KTLDNDGNVISQTQ
+516 KTLDSDGNVILQNQ
-530 PTVKRQ
+530 PIEKRQ
-536 VISESTS
+536 VVSESTS
-543 EKIMASMEQVALDGT
+543 EKIMASMEQVALNGT

-573 GTSDKLSDVGQV
+573 GTSDKLNNVGQV

-657 KSVEEAKSS
+657 DSVSEAKSS
-666 LDGDKFSVQ
+666 LEEDKFSVQ
-675 VVGEGDKVLSQ
+675 IVGEGDKVLSQ

-694 PQGGVV
+694 PQGGVI
-700 VLYTED
+700 VLYTEK
-706 QKKKLKTAVPDFTG
+706 QKKKLKTVVPDFTG

-741 NSLSDESLT
+741 NSLSEESMT
-750 AYRQSSLKGAEIEYG
+750 AYRQSSLKGSEVESG
-765 STVTVYFRTTSGIS
+765 STVTVYFRTTSGVS

>member
-1 MAAPQ
+1 MRLLA
-6 ACGVALKMKSE
+6 
-17 RMIGLKKNK
+17 
-26 NEFLRPKKIIMK
+26 IIII
-38 DLQKRTIKVLALI
+38 L
-51 MIAGFGLSI
+51 GFGATI
-60 VGMARAQLVNG
+60 FGMGYSQLYKG

-93 VIYDSN
+93 IIYDAN

-118 FAEAPS
+118 FAEIPAK
-124 QAQEQVYSTLT
+124 AQEQVYSVLINT
-135 KVLGVSREYLQD
+135 LGVTREYLEN

-166 IKDKIEAF
+166 AKDKLEAF
-174 IKGSFKDKDGN
+174 VKGTFIDKNNNEQSF
-185 DQSYGSLV
+185 GSVV

-220 NGLSGLESYYNG
+220 NGLSGLESYYNS

-257 SVYEAKQGTSLVLTI
+257 SVYEAKQGTSLVLTV

-306 AILAMSTKS
+306 AILAMSTKG

-320 DPYTIK
+320 DPYTIN
-326 DKRTV
+326 DKRTI
-331 ESLNKI
+331 ESINKI
-337 TDTKEKER
+337 TDTKEKEK

-371 VITMAA
+371 LITMAA
-377 GLEENAVKYDEKYT
+377 GLEENVVKYDEKFT
-391 CTGSINV
+391 CTGSVNV

-446 FGFTEKTGIDLPGEA
+446 FGFTEETGIDLPGEA
-461 APVAGVTY
+461 SPKAGVTY

-495 MITAINAIAND
+495 MITAVNAIAND
-506 GKLVQPYIVS
+506 GKLMQPYIVS
-516 KTLDNDGNVISQTQ
+516 KTLDSDGNVILQNQ
-530 PTVKRQ
+530 PIEKRQ
-536 VISESTS
+536 VVSESTS
-543 EKIMASMEQVALDGT
+543 EKIMASMEQVALNGT

-573 GTSDKLSDVGQV
+573 GTSDKLNNVGQV
-585 VASFV
+585 VASSV

-657 KSVEEAKSS
+657 DSVSEAKSS
-666 LDGDKFSVQ
+666 LEEDKFSVQ
-675 VVGEGDKVLSQ
+675 IVGEGDKVLSQ

-694 PQGGVV
+694 PQGGVI
-700 VLYTED
+700 VLYTEK
-706 QKKKLKTAVPDFTG
+706 QKKKLKTVVPDFTG

-741 NSLSDESLT
+741 NSLSEESMT
-750 AYRQSSLKGAEIEYG
+750 AYRQSSLKGSEVESG
-765 STVTVYFRTTSGIS
+765 STVTVYFRTTSGVS

>member
-1 MAAPQ
+1 
-6 ACGVALKMKSE
+6 
-17 RMIGLKKNK
+17 MIRLQKGTNG
-26 NEFLRPKKIIMK
+26 FLRPKKIIMK
-38 DLQKRTIKVLALI
+38 NLQQRTMRLLAIIIIL
-51 MIAGFGLSI
+51 GFGATI
-60 VGMARAQLVNG
+60 FGMGYSQLYKG

-93 VIYDSN
+93 IIYDAN

-118 FAEAPS
+118 FAEIPAK
-124 QAQEQVYSTLT
+124 AQEQVYSVLINT
-135 KVLGVSREYLQD
+135 LGVTREYLEN

-166 IKDKIEAF
+166 AKDKLEAF
-174 IKGSFKDKDGN
+174 VKGTFIDKNHNEQSF
-185 DQSYGSLV
+185 GSVV

-220 NGLSGLESYYNG
+220 NGLSGLESYYNS

-257 SVYEAKQGTSLVLTI
+257 SVYEAKQGTSLVLTV

-306 AILAMSTKS
+306 AILAMSTKG

-320 DPYTIK
+320 DPYTIN
-326 DKRTV
+326 DKRTI
-331 ESLNKI
+331 ESINKI
-337 TDTKEKER
+337 TDTKEKEK

-371 VITMAA
+371 LITMAA
-377 GLEENAVKYDEKYT
+377 GLEENVVKYDEKFT
-391 CTGSINV
+391 CTGSVNV

-446 FGFTEKTGIDLPGEA
+446 FGFTEETGIDLPGEA
-461 APVAGVTY
+461 SPKAGVTY

-495 MITAINAIAND
+495 MITAVNAIAND
-506 GKLVQPYIVS
+506 GKLMQPYIVS
-516 KTLDNDGNVISQTQ
+516 KTLDSDGNVILQNQ
-530 PTVKRQ
+530 PIEKRQ
-536 VISESTS
+536 VVSESTS
-543 EKIMASMEQVALDGT
+543 EKIMASMEQVALNGT

-573 GTSDKLSDVGQV
+573 GTSDKLNNVGQV

-657 KSVEEAKSS
+657 DSVSEAKSS
-666 LDGDKFSVQ
+666 LEEDKFSVQ
-675 VVGEGDKVLSQ
+675 IVGEGDKVLSQ

-694 PQGGVV
+694 PQGGVI
-700 VLYTED
+700 VLYTEK
-706 QKKKLKTAVPDFTG
+706 QKKKLKTVVPDFTG

-741 NSLSDESLT
+741 NSLSEESMT
-750 AYRQSSLKGAEIEYG
+750 AYRQSSLKGSEVESG
-765 STVTVYFRTTSGIS
+765 STVTVYFRTTSGVS

>member
-1 MAAPQ
+1 
-6 ACGVALKMKSE
+6 
-17 RMIGLKKNK
+17 MIRLQKGTNG
-26 NEFLRPKKIIMK
+26 FLRPKKIIMK
-38 DLQKRTIKVLALI
+38 NLQQRTMRLLAIIIIL
-51 MIAGFGLSI
+51 GFGATI
-60 VGMARAQLVNG
+60 FGMGYSQLYKG

-93 VIYDSN
+93 IIYDAN

-118 FAEAPS
+118 FAEIPAK
-124 QAQEQVYSTLT
+124 AQEQVYSVLINT
-135 KVLGVSREYLQD
+135 LGVTREYLEN

-166 IKDKIEAF
+166 AKDKLEAF
-174 IKGSFKDKDGN
+174 VKGTFIDKNNNEQSF
-185 DQSYGSLV
+185 GSVV

-220 NGLSGLESYYNG
+220 NGLSGLESYYNS

-257 SVYEAKQGTSLVLTI
+257 SVYEAKQGTSLVLTV

-306 AILAMSTKS
+306 AILAMSTKG

-320 DPYTIK
+320 DPYTIN
-326 DKRTV
+326 DKRTI
-331 ESLNKI
+331 ESINKI
-337 TDTKEKER
+337 TDTKEKEK

-371 VITMAA
+371 LITMAA
-377 GLEENAVKYDEKYT
+377 GLEENVVKYDEKFT
-391 CTGSINV
+391 CTGSVNV

-446 FGFTEKTGIDLPGEA
+446 FGFTEETGIDLPGEA
-461 APVAGVTY
+461 SPKAGVTY

-495 MITAINAIAND
+495 MITAVNAIAND
-506 GKLVQPYIVS
+506 GKLMQPYIVS
-516 KTLDNDGNVISQTQ
+516 KTLDSDGNVISQNQ
-530 PTVKRQ
+530 PIEKRQ
-536 VISESTS
+536 VVSESTS
-543 EKIMASMEQVALDGT
+543 EKIMASMEQVALNGT

-573 GTSDKLSDVGQV
+573 GTSDKLNNVGQV

-657 KSVEEAKSS
+657 DSVSEAKSS
-666 LDGDKFSVQ
+666 LEEDKFSVQ
-675 VVGEGDKVLSQ
+675 IVGEGDKVLSQ

-694 PQGGVV
+694 PQGGVI
-700 VLYTED
+700 VLYTEK
-706 QKKKLKTAVPDFTG
+706 QKKKMKTVVPDFTG

-741 NSLSDESLT
+741 NSLSEESMT
-750 AYRQSSLKGAEIEYG
+750 AYRQSSLKGSEVESG
-765 STVTVYFRTTSGIS
+765 STVTVYFRTTSGVS

>member
-1 MAAPQ
+1 
-6 ACGVALKMKSE
+6 MKNLQQ
-17 RMIGLKKNK
+17 RTMRL
-26 NEFLRPKKIIMK
+26 LAIIII
-38 DLQKRTIKVLALI
+38 L
-51 MIAGFGLSI
+51 GFGATI
-60 VGMARAQLVNG
+60 FGMGYSQLYKG

-93 VIYDSN
+93 IIYDAN

-118 FAEAPS
+118 FAEIPAK
-124 QAQEQVYSTLT
+124 AQEQVYSVLINT
-135 KVLGVSREYLQD
+135 LGVTREYLEN

-166 IKDKIEAF
+166 AKDKLEAF
-174 IKGSFKDKDGN
+174 VKGTFIDKNNNEQSF
-185 DQSYGSLV
+185 GSVV

-220 NGLSGLESYYNG
+220 NGLSGLESYYNS

-257 SVYEAKQGTSLVLTI
+257 SVYEAKQGTSLVLTV

-306 AILAMSTKS
+306 AILAMSTKG

-320 DPYTIK
+320 DPYTIN
-326 DKRTV
+326 DKRTI
-331 ESLNKI
+331 ESINKI
-337 TDTKEKER
+337 TDTKEKEK

-371 VITMAA
+371 LITMAA
-377 GLEENAVKYDEKYT
+377 GLEENVVKYDEKFT
-391 CTGSINV
+391 CTGSVNV

-446 FGFTEKTGIDLPGEA
+446 FGFTEETGIDLPGEA
-461 APVAGVTY
+461 SPKAGVTY

-495 MITAINAIAND
+495 MITAVNAIAND
-506 GKLVQPYIVS
+506 GKLMQPYIVS
-516 KTLDNDGNVISQTQ
+516 KTLDSDGNVILQNQ
-530 PTVKRQ
+530 PIEKRQ
-536 VISESTS
+536 VVSESTS
-543 EKIMASMEQVALDGT
+543 EKIMASMEQVALNGT

-573 GTSDKLSDVGQV
+573 GTSDKLNNVGQV

-657 KSVEEAKSS
+657 DSVSEAKSS
-666 LDGDKFSVQ
+666 LEEDKFSVQ
-675 VVGEGDKVLSQ
+675 IVGEGDKVISQ

-694 PQGGVV
+694 PQGGVI
-700 VLYTED
+700 VLYTEK
-706 QKKKLKTAVPDFTG
+706 QKKKLKTVVPDFTG

-741 NSLSDESLT
+741 NSLSEESMT
-750 AYRQSSLKGAEIEYG
+750 AYRQSSLKGSEVESG
-765 STVTVYFRTTSGIS
+765 STVTVYFRTTSGVS

>member
-1 MAAPQ
+1 MRLLA
-6 ACGVALKMKSE
+6 V
-17 RMIGLKKNK
+17 
-26 NEFLRPKKIIMK
+26 III
-38 DLQKRTIKVLALI
+38 L
-51 MIAGFGLSI
+51 GFGSAI
-60 VGMARAQLVNG
+60 FGMGYTQLYKG
-71 DFFKTKAE
+71 EFFKTKAE

-93 VIYDSN
+93 IIYDAN

-118 FAEAPS
+118 FAQIPE
-124 QAQEQVYSTLT
+124 QAQEQVYSALT
-135 KVLGVSREYLQD
+135 DALGVTRKYLED
-147 KASYKQYNSVSIKT
+147 KASYTQYNSVSIKT

-166 IKDKIEAF
+166 AKDKLEKF
-174 IKGSFKDKDGN
+174 IKGSFTDKDGE
-185 DQSYGSLV
+185 DQSFGSIV

-220 NGLSGLESYYNG
+220 NGLSGLESYYNS

-285 SCYETSKANSCTGI
+285 SCYETSKAASCTGI

-306 AILAMSTKS
+306 AILAMSSKG
-315 DFDPN
+315 DYDPN
-320 DPYTIK
+320 DPYTVY

-337 TDTKEKER
+337 TDTEEKDE
-345 AEEEAMYSQ
+345 AEKNAMYAQ
-354 WRNRAISD
+354 WNNRALTD

-391 CTGSINV
+391 CTGSITV
-398 ADRIYSCH
+398 SDRVYSCH
-406 NTAGHGTQTLT
+406 NTSGHGTQTLT

-446 FGFTEKTGIDLPGEA
+446 FGFTEKTGIDLPGETE
-461 APVAGVTY
+461 PKAGVTY
-469 FKKDTMTKV
+469 FEKYKMTKV

-495 MITAINAIAND
+495 MITAVNAIAND
-506 GKLVQPYIVS
+506 GKLMQPYVVS
-516 KTLDNDGNVISQTQ
+516 KMLDSEGNVVSQTQ
-530 PTVKRQ
+530 PVEKRQ

-543 EKIMASMEQVALDGT
+543 EKIMASMEQVALNGT
-558 ARNAYVAGYRVGGKT
+558 AKNAYVAGFRVGGKT
-573 GTSDKLSDVGQV
+573 GTSDKLNKVGEV
-585 VASFV
+585 AASFV
-590 GVAPTNDPR
+590 GVAPSNDPQV
-599 ITVLIVVDEPEGATG
+599 TVLIVVDEPEGATG

-657 KSVEEAKSS
+657 DAVDEAKSS
-666 LDGDKFSVQ
+666 LEEEKFSVQ
-675 VVGEGDKVLSQ
+675 IVGSGDTVLSQ

-700 VLYTED
+700 VLYTDE
-706 QKKKLKTAVPDFTG
+706 QKKKLKAVVPDFTG
-720 MTITEANYAAVN
+720 MTITEANYAAIN
-732 AGINIKVSG
+732 AGINIRVSG
-741 NSLSDESLT
+741 NSLSEESLT
-750 AYRQSSLKGAEIEYG
+750 AYRQSSLKGAEVESG

-779 DH
+779 DN

>member
-1 MAAPQ
+1 MRLLA
-6 ACGVALKMKSE
+6 
-17 RMIGLKKNK
+17 
-26 NEFLRPKKIIMK
+26 IIII
-38 DLQKRTIKVLALI
+38 L
-51 MIAGFGLSI
+51 GFGATI
-60 VGMARAQLVNG
+60 FGMGYSQLYKG

-93 VIYDSN
+93 IIYDAN

-118 FAEAPS
+118 FAEIPAK
-124 QAQEQVYSTLT
+124 AQEQVYSVLINT
-135 KVLGVSREYLQD
+135 LGVTREYLEN

-166 IKDKIEAF
+166 AKDKLEAF
-174 IKGSFKDKDGN
+174 VKGTFIDKNNNEQSF
-185 DQSYGSLV
+185 GSVV

-220 NGLSGLESYYNG
+220 NGLSGLESYYNS

-257 SVYEAKQGTSLVLTI
+257 SVYEAKQGTSLVLTV

-306 AILAMSTKS
+306 AILAMSTKG

-320 DPYTIK
+320 DPYTIN
-326 DKRTV
+326 DKRTI
-331 ESLNKI
+331 ESINKI
-337 TDTKEKER
+337 TDTKEKEK

-371 VITMAA
+371 LITMAA
-377 GLEENAVKYDEKYT
+377 GLEENVVKYDEKFT
-391 CTGSINV
+391 CTGSVNV

-446 FGFTEKTGIDLPGEA
+446 FGFTEETGIDLPGEA
-461 APVAGVTY
+461 SPKAGVTY

-495 MITAINAIAND
+495 MITAVNAIAND
-506 GKLVQPYIVS
+506 GKLMQPYIVS
-516 KTLDNDGNVISQTQ
+516 KTLDSDGNVILQNQ
-530 PTVKRQ
+530 PIEKRQ
-536 VISESTS
+536 VVSESTS

-573 GTSDKLSDVGQV
+573 GTSDKLNNVGQV

-657 KSVEEAKSS
+657 DSVSEAKSS
-666 LDGDKFSVQ
+666 LEEDKFSVQ
-675 VVGEGDKVLSQ
+675 IVGEGDKVLSQ

-694 PQGGVV
+694 PQGGVI
-700 VLYTED
+700 VLYTEK
-706 QKKKLKTAVPDFTG
+706 QKKKLKTVVPDFTG

-741 NSLSDESLT
+741 NSLSEESMT
-750 AYRQSSLKGAEIEYG
+750 AYRQSSLKGSEVESG
-765 STVTVYFRTTSGIS
+765 STVTVYFRTTSGVS

>member
-1 MAAPQ
+1 MRLLA
-6 ACGVALKMKSE
+6 
-17 RMIGLKKNK
+17 
-26 NEFLRPKKIIMK
+26 IIII
-38 DLQKRTIKVLALI
+38 L
-51 MIAGFGLSI
+51 GFGATI
-60 VGMARAQLVNG
+60 FGMGYSQLYKG

-93 VIYDSN
+93 IIYDAN

-118 FAEAPS
+118 FAEIPAK
-124 QAQEQVYSTLT
+124 AQEQVYSVLINT
-135 KVLGVSREYLQD
+135 LGVTREYLEN

-166 IKDKIEAF
+166 AKDKLEAF
-174 IKGSFKDKDGN
+174 VKGTFIDKNNNEQSF
-185 DQSYGSLV
+185 GSVV

-220 NGLSGLESYYNG
+220 NGLSGLESYYNS

-257 SVYEAKQGTSLVLTI
+257 SVYEAKQGTSLVLTV

-306 AILAMSTKS
+306 AILAMSTKG

-320 DPYTIK
+320 DPYTIN
-326 DKRTV
+326 DKRTI
-331 ESLNKI
+331 ESINKI
-337 TDTKEKER
+337 TDTKEKEK

-371 VITMAA
+371 LITMAA
-377 GLEENAVKYDEKYT
+377 GLEENVVKYDEKFT
-391 CTGSINV
+391 CTGSVNV

-446 FGFTEKTGIDLPGEA
+446 FGFTEETGIDLPGEA
-461 APVAGVTY
+461 SPKAGVTY

-495 MITAINAIAND
+495 MITAVNAIAND
-506 GKLVQPYIVS
+506 GKLMQPYIVS
-516 KTLDNDGNVISQTQ
+516 KTLDSDGNVILQNQ
-530 PTVKRQ
+530 PIEKRQ
-536 VISESTS
+536 VVSESTS
-543 EKIMASMEQVALDGT
+543 EKIMASMEQVALNGT

-573 GTSDKLSDVGQV
+573 GTSDKLNNVGQV

-657 KSVEEAKSS
+657 DSVSEAKSS
-666 LDGDKFSVQ
+666 LEEDKFSVQ
-675 VVGEGDKVLSQ
+675 IVGEGDKVLSQ

-694 PQGGVV
+694 PQGGVI
-700 VLYTED
+700 VLYTEK
-706 QKKKLKTAVPDFTG
+706 QKKKLKTVVPDFTG

-741 NSLSDESLT
+741 NSLSEESMT
-750 AYRQSSLKGAEIEYG
+750 AYRQSSLKGSEAESG
-765 STVTVYFRTTSGIS
+765 STVTVYFRTTSGVS

>member
-1 MAAPQ
+1 
-6 ACGVALKMKSE
+6 
-17 RMIGLKKNK
+17 MIRLQKGTNG
-26 NEFLRPKKIIMK
+26 FLRPKKIIMK
-38 DLQKRTIKVLALI
+38 NLQQRTMRLLAIIIIL
-51 MIAGFGLSI
+51 GFGATI
-60 VGMARAQLVNG
+60 FGMGYSQLYKG

-93 VIYDSN
+93 IIYDAN

-118 FAEAPS
+118 FAEIPAK
-124 QAQEQVYSTLT
+124 AQEQVYSALINT
-135 KVLGVSREYLQD
+135 LGVTREYLEN

-166 IKDKIEAF
+166 AKDKLEAF
-174 IKGSFKDKDGN
+174 VKGTFIDKNNNEQSF
-185 DQSYGSLV
+185 GSVV

-220 NGLSGLESYYNG
+220 NGLSGLESYYNS

-257 SVYEAKQGTSLVLTI
+257 SVYEAKQGTSLVLTV

-306 AILAMSTKS
+306 AILAMSTKG

-320 DPYTIK
+320 DPYTIN
-326 DKRTV
+326 DKRTI
-331 ESLNKI
+331 ESINKI
-337 TDTKEKER
+337 TDTKEKEK

-371 VITMAA
+371 LITMAA
-377 GLEENAVKYDEKYT
+377 GLEENVVKYDEKFT
-391 CTGSINV
+391 CTGSVNV

-446 FGFTEKTGIDLPGEA
+446 FGFTEETGIDLPGEA
-461 APVAGVTY
+461 SPKAGVTY

-495 MITAINAIAND
+495 MITAVNAIAND
-506 GKLVQPYIVS
+506 GKLMQPYIVS
-516 KTLDNDGNVISQTQ
+516 KTLDSDGNVISQNQ
-530 PTVKRQ
+530 PIEKRQ
-536 VISESTS
+536 VVSESTS
-543 EKIMASMEQVALDGT
+543 EKIMASMEQVALNGT

-573 GTSDKLSDVGQV
+573 GTSDKLNNVGQV

-657 KSVEEAKSS
+657 DSVSEAKSS
-666 LDGDKFSVQ
+666 LEEDKFSVQ
-675 VVGEGDKVLSQ
+675 IVGEGDKVLSQ

-694 PQGGVV
+694 PQGGVI
-700 VLYTED
+700 VLYTEK
-706 QKKKLKTAVPDFTG
+706 QKKKMKTVVPDFTG

-741 NSLSDESLT
+741 NSLSEESMT
-750 AYRQSSLKGAEIEYG
+750 AYRQSSLKGSEVESG
-765 STVTVYFRTTSGIS
+765 STVTVYFRTTSGVS

>member
-1 MAAPQ
+1 
-6 ACGVALKMKSE
+6 MKNLQQRTMS
-17 RMIGLKKNK
+17 L
-26 NEFLRPKKIIMK
+26 LAIIII
-38 DLQKRTIKVLALI
+38 L
-51 MIAGFGLSI
+51 GFGATI
-60 VGMARAQLVNG
+60 FGMGYSQLYKG

-93 VIYDSN
+93 IIYDAN

-118 FAEAPS
+118 FAEIPAK
-124 QAQEQVYSTLT
+124 AQEQVYSVLINT
-135 KVLGVSREYLQD
+135 LGVTREYLEN

-166 IKDKIEAF
+166 AKDKLEAF
-174 IKGSFKDKDGN
+174 VKGTFIDKNNNEQSF
-185 DQSYGSLV
+185 GSVV

-220 NGLSGLESYYNG
+220 NGLSGLESYYNS

-257 SVYEAKQGTSLVLTI
+257 SVYEAKQGTSLVLTV

-306 AILAMSTKS
+306 AILAMSTKG

-320 DPYTIK
+320 DPYTIN
-326 DKRTV
+326 DKRTI
-331 ESLNKI
+331 ESINKI
-337 TDTKEKER
+337 TDTKEKEK

-371 VITMAA
+371 LITMAA
-377 GLEENAVKYDEKYT
+377 GLEENVVKYDEKFT
-391 CTGSINV
+391 CTGSVNV

-446 FGFTEKTGIDLPGEA
+446 FGFTEETGIDLPGEA
-461 APVAGVTY
+461 SPKAGVTY

-495 MITAINAIAND
+495 MITAVNAIAND
-506 GKLVQPYIVS
+506 GKLMQPYIVS
-516 KTLDNDGNVISQTQ
+516 KTLDSDGNVILQNQ
-530 PTVKRQ
+530 PIEKRQ
-536 VISESTS
+536 VVSESTS
-543 EKIMASMEQVALDGT
+543 EKIMASMEQVALNGT

-573 GTSDKLSDVGQV
+573 GTSDKLNNVGQV

-657 KSVEEAKSS
+657 DSVSEAKSS
-666 LDGDKFSVQ
+666 LEEDKFSVQ
-675 VVGEGDKVLSQ
+675 IVGEGDKVLSQ

-694 PQGGVV
+694 PQGGVI
-700 VLYTED
+700 VLYTEK
-706 QKKKLKTAVPDFTG
+706 QKKKMKTVVPDFTG

-741 NSLSDESLT
+741 NSLSEESMT
-750 AYRQSSLKGAEIEYG
+750 AYRQSSLKGSEVESG
-765 STVTVYFRTTSGIS
+765 STVTVYFRTTSGVS

>member
-1 MAAPQ
+1 
-6 ACGVALKMKSE
+6 
-17 RMIGLKKNK
+17 MIRLQKGTNG
-26 NEFLRPKKIIMK
+26 FLRPKKIIMK
-38 DLQKRTIKVLALI
+38 NLQQRTMRLLAIIIIL
-51 MIAGFGLSI
+51 GFGATI
-60 VGMARAQLVNG
+60 FGMGYSQLYKG

-93 VIYDSN
+93 IIYDAN

-118 FAEAPS
+118 FAEIPAK
-124 QAQEQVYSTLT
+124 AQEQVYSVLINT
-135 KVLGVSREYLQD
+135 LGVTREYLEN

-166 IKDKIEAF
+166 AKDKLEAF
-174 IKGSFKDKDGN
+174 VKGTFIDKNNNEQSF
-185 DQSYGSLV
+185 GSVV

-220 NGLSGLESYYNG
+220 NGLSGLESYYNS

-257 SVYEAKQGTSLVLTI
+257 SVYEAKQGTSLVLTV

-306 AILAMSTKS
+306 AILAMSTKG

-320 DPYTIK
+320 DPYTIN
-326 DKRTV
+326 DKRTI
-331 ESLNKI
+331 ESINKI
-337 TDTKEKER
+337 TDTKEKEK

-371 VITMAA
+371 LITMAA
-377 GLEENAVKYDEKYT
+377 GLEENVVKYDEKFT
-391 CTGSINV
+391 CTGSVNV

-446 FGFTEKTGIDLPGEA
+446 FGFTEETGIDLPGEA
-461 APVAGVTY
+461 SPKAGVTY

-495 MITAINAIAND
+495 MITAVNAIAND
-506 GKLVQPYIVS
+506 GKLMQPYIVS
-516 KTLDNDGNVISQTQ
+516 KTLDSDGNVISQNQ
-530 PTVKRQ
+530 PIEKRQ
-536 VISESTS
+536 VVSESTS
-543 EKIMASMEQVALDGT
+543 EKIMASMEQVALNGT

-573 GTSDKLSDVGQV
+573 GTSDKLNNVGQV

-657 KSVEEAKSS
+657 DSVSEAKSS
-666 LDGDKFSVQ
+666 LEEGKFSVQ
-675 VVGEGDKVLSQ
+675 IVGEGDKVLSQ

-694 PQGGVV
+694 PQGGVI
-700 VLYTED
+700 VLYTEK
-706 QKKKLKTAVPDFTG
+706 QKKKLKTVVPDFTG

-741 NSLSDESLT
+741 NSLSEESMT
-750 AYRQSSLKGAEIEYG
+750 AYRQSSLKGSEVESG
-765 STVTVYFRTTSGIS
+765 STVTVYFRTTSGVS

>member
-1 MAAPQ
+1 
-6 ACGVALKMKSE
+6 
-17 RMIGLKKNK
+17 MIRLQKGTNG
-26 NEFLRPKKIIMK
+26 FLRPKKIIMK
-38 DLQKRTIKVLALI
+38 NLQQRTMRLLAIIIIL
-51 MIAGFGLSI
+51 GFGATI
-60 VGMARAQLVNG
+60 FGMGYSQLYKG

-93 VIYDSN
+93 IIYDAN

-118 FAEAPS
+118 FAEIPAK
-124 QAQEQVYSTLT
+124 AQEQVYSVLINT
-135 KVLGVSREYLQD
+135 LGVTREYLEN

-166 IKDKIEAF
+166 AKDKLEAF
-174 IKGSFKDKDGN
+174 VKGTFIDKNNNEQSF
-185 DQSYGSLV
+185 GSVV

-202 YPYSTLASQILG
+202 YPYSTLASQRLG

-220 NGLSGLESYYNG
+220 NGLSGLESYYNS

-257 SVYEAKQGTSLVLTI
+257 SVYEAKQGTSLVLTV

-285 SCYETSKANSCTGI
+285 SCYETSKAKSCTGI

-306 AILAMSTKS
+306 AILAMSTKG

-320 DPYTIK
+320 DPYTIN
-326 DKRTV
+326 DKRTI
-331 ESLNKI
+331 ESINKI
-337 TDTKEKER
+337 TDTKEKEK

-371 VITMAA
+371 LITMAA
-377 GLEENAVKYDEKYT
+377 GLEENVVKYDEKFT
-391 CTGSINV
+391 CTGSVNV

-446 FGFTEKTGIDLPGEA
+446 FGFTEETGIDLPGEA
-461 APVAGVTY
+461 SPKAGVTY

-495 MITAINAIAND
+495 MITAVNAIAND
-506 GKLVQPYIVS
+506 GKLMQPYIVS
-516 KTLDNDGNVISQTQ
+516 KTLDSDGNVISQNQ
-530 PTVKRQ
+530 PIEKRQ
-536 VISESTS
+536 VVSESTS
-543 EKIMASMEQVALDGT
+543 EKIMASMEQVALNGT

-573 GTSDKLSDVGQV
+573 GTSDKLNNVGQV

-657 KSVEEAKSS
+657 DSVSEAKSS
-666 LDGDKFSVQ
+666 LEEDKFSVQ
-675 VVGEGDKVLSQ
+675 IVGEGDKVVSQ

-694 PQGGVV
+694 PQGGVI
-700 VLYTED
+700 VLYTEK
-706 QKKKLKTAVPDFTG
+706 QKKKLKTVVPDFTG

-741 NSLSDESLT
+741 NSLSEESMT
-750 AYRQSSLKGAEIEYG
+750 AYRQSSLKGSEVESG
-765 STVTVYFRTTSGIS
+765 STVTVYFRTTSGVS

>member
-1 MAAPQ
+1 MRLLA
-6 ACGVALKMKSE
+6 
-17 RMIGLKKNK
+17 
-26 NEFLRPKKIIMK
+26 IIII
-38 DLQKRTIKVLALI
+38 L
-51 MIAGFGLSI
+51 GFGATI
-60 VGMARAQLVNG
+60 FGMGYSQLYKG

-93 VIYDSN
+93 IIYDAN

-118 FAEAPS
+118 FAEIPAK
-124 QAQEQVYSTLT
+124 AQEQVYSVLINT
-135 KVLGVSREYLQD
+135 LGVTREYLEN

-166 IKDKIEAF
+166 AKDKLEAF
-174 IKGSFKDKDGN
+174 VKGTFIDKNNNEQSF
-185 DQSYGSLV
+185 GSVV

-220 NGLSGLESYYNG
+220 NGLSGLESYYNS

-257 SVYEAKQGTSLVLTI
+257 SVYEAKQGTSLVLTV

-306 AILAMSTKS
+306 AILAMSTKG

-320 DPYTIK
+320 DPYTIN
-326 DKRTV
+326 DKRTI
-331 ESLNKI
+331 ESINKI
-337 TDTKEKER
+337 TDTKEKEK

-371 VITMAA
+371 LITMAA
-377 GLEENAVKYDEKYT
+377 GLEENVVKYDEKFT
-391 CTGSINV
+391 CTGSVNV

-446 FGFTEKTGIDLPGEA
+446 FGFTEETGIDLPGEA
-461 APVAGVTY
+461 SPKAGVTY

-495 MITAINAIAND
+495 MITAVNAIAND
-506 GKLVQPYIVS
+506 GKLMQPYIVS
-516 KTLDNDGNVISQTQ
+516 KTLDSDGNVILQNQ
-530 PTVKRQ
+530 PIEKRQ
-536 VISESTS
+536 VVSESTS
-543 EKIMASMEQVALDGT
+543 EKIMASMEQVALNGT

-573 GTSDKLSDVGQV
+573 GTSDKLNNVGQV

-657 KSVEEAKSS
+657 DSVSKAKSS
-666 LDGDKFSVQ
+666 LEEDKFSVQ
-675 VVGEGDKVLSQ
+675 IVGDGDKVLSQ

-694 PQGGVV
+694 PQGGVI
-700 VLYTED
+700 VLYTEK
-706 QKKKLKTAVPDFTG
+706 QKKKLKTVVPDFTG

-741 NSLSDESLT
+741 NSLSEESMT
-750 AYRQSSLKGAEIEYG
+750 AYRQSSLKGSEVESG
-765 STVTVYFRTTSGIS
+765 STVTVYFRTTSGVS

>member
-1 MAAPQ
+1 MRLLA
-6 ACGVALKMKSE
+6 
-17 RMIGLKKNK
+17 
-26 NEFLRPKKIIMK
+26 IIII
-38 DLQKRTIKVLALI
+38 L
-51 MIAGFGLSI
+51 GFGATI
-60 VGMARAQLVNG
+60 FGMGYSQLYKG

-93 VIYDSN
+93 IIYDAN

-118 FAEAPS
+118 FAEIPAK
-124 QAQEQVYSTLT
+124 AQEQVYSALINT
-135 KVLGVSREYLQD
+135 LGVTREYLEN

-166 IKDKIEAF
+166 AKDKLEAF
-174 IKGSFKDKDGN
+174 VKGTFIDKNNNEQSF
-185 DQSYGSLV
+185 GSVV

-220 NGLSGLESYYNG
+220 NGLSGLESYYNS

-257 SVYEAKQGTSLVLTI
+257 SVYEAKQGTSLVLTV

-306 AILAMSTKS
+306 AILAMSTKG

-320 DPYTIK
+320 DPYTIN
-326 DKRTV
+326 DKRTI
-331 ESLNKI
+331 ESINKI
-337 TDTKEKER
+337 TDTKEKEK

-371 VITMAA
+371 LITMAA
-377 GLEENAVKYDEKYT
+377 GLEENVVKYDEKFT
-391 CTGSINV
+391 CTGSVNV

-446 FGFTEKTGIDLPGEA
+446 FGFTEETGIDLPGEA
-461 APVAGVTY
+461 SPKAGVTY
-469 FKKDTMTKV
+469 FKKETMTKV

-495 MITAINAIAND
+495 MITAVNAIAND
-506 GKLVQPYIVS
+506 GKLMQPYIVS
-516 KTLDNDGNVISQTQ
+516 KTLDSDGNVILQNQ
-530 PTVKRQ
+530 PIEKRQ
-536 VISESTS
+536 VVSESTS
-543 EKIMASMEQVALDGT
+543 EKIMASMEQVALNGT

-573 GTSDKLSDVGQV
+573 GTSDKLNNVGQV

-657 KSVEEAKSS
+657 DSVSEAKSS
-666 LDGDKFSVQ
+666 LEEDKFSVQ
-675 VVGEGDKVLSQ
+675 IVGEGDKVLSQ

-694 PQGGVV
+694 PQGGVI
-700 VLYTED
+700 VLYTEK
-706 QKKKLKTAVPDFTG
+706 QKKKLKTVVPDFTG

-741 NSLSDESLT
+741 NSLSEESMT
-750 AYRQSSLKGAEIEYG
+750 AYRQSSLKGSEVESG
-765 STVTVYFRTTSGIS
+765 STVTVYFRTTSGVS

>member
-1 MAAPQ
+1 MRLLA
-6 ACGVALKMKSE
+6 
-17 RMIGLKKNK
+17 
-26 NEFLRPKKIIMK
+26 IIII
-38 DLQKRTIKVLALI
+38 L
-51 MIAGFGLSI
+51 GFGTTI
-60 VGMARAQLVNG
+60 FGMGYSQLYKG

-93 VIYDSN
+93 IIYDAN

-118 FAEAPS
+118 FAEIPAK
-124 QAQEQVYSTLT
+124 AQEQVYSVLINT
-135 KVLGVSREYLQD
+135 LGVTREYLEN

-166 IKDKIEAF
+166 AKDKLEAF
-174 IKGSFKDKDGN
+174 VKGTFIDKNNNEQSF
-185 DQSYGSLV
+185 GSVV

-220 NGLSGLESYYNG
+220 NGLSGLESYYNS

-257 SVYEAKQGTSLVLTI
+257 SVYEAKQGTSLVLTV

-306 AILAMSTKS
+306 AILAMSTKG

-320 DPYTIK
+320 DPYTIN
-326 DKRTV
+326 DKRTI
-331 ESLNKI
+331 ESINKI
-337 TDTKEKER
+337 TDTKEKEK

-371 VITMAA
+371 LITMAA
-377 GLEENAVKYDEKYT
+377 GLEENVVKYDEKFT
-391 CTGSINV
+391 CTGSVNV

-446 FGFTEKTGIDLPGEA
+446 FGFTEETGIDLPGEA
-461 APVAGVTY
+461 SPKAGVTY

-495 MITAINAIAND
+495 MITAVNAIAND
-506 GKLVQPYIVS
+506 GKLMQPYIVS
-516 KTLDNDGNVISQTQ
+516 KTLDSDGNVILQNQ
-530 PTVKRQ
+530 PIEKRQ
-536 VISESTS
+536 VVSESTS
-543 EKIMASMEQVALDGT
+543 EKIMASMEQVALNGT

-573 GTSDKLSDVGQV
+573 GTSDKLNNVGQV

-657 KSVEEAKSS
+657 DSVSEAKSS
-666 LDGDKFSVQ
+666 LEEDKFSVQ
-675 VVGEGDKVLSQ
+675 IVGEGDKVLSQ

-694 PQGGVV
+694 PQGGVI
-700 VLYTED
+700 VLYTEK
-706 QKKKLKTAVPDFTG
+706 QKKKLKTVVPDFTG

-741 NSLSDESLT
+741 NSLSEESMT
-750 AYRQSSLKGAEIEYG
+750 AYRQSSLKGSEVESG
-765 STVTVYFRTTSGIS
+765 STITVYFRTTSGVS

>member
-1 MAAPQ
+1 
-6 ACGVALKMKSE
+6 
-17 RMIGLKKNK
+17 MIRLQKGTNG
-26 NEFLRPKKIIMK
+26 FLRPKKIIMK
-38 DLQKRTIKVLALI
+38 NLQQRTMRLLAIIIIL
-51 MIAGFGLSI
+51 GFGATI
-60 VGMARAQLVNG
+60 FGMGYSQLYKG

-93 VIYDSN
+93 IIYDAN

-118 FAEAPS
+118 FAEIPAK
-124 QAQEQVYSTLT
+124 AQEQVYSALINT
-135 KVLGVSREYLQD
+135 LGVTREYLEN

-166 IKDKIEAF
+166 AKDKLEAF
-174 IKGSFKDKDGN
+174 VKGAFIDKNNNEQSF
-185 DQSYGSLV
+185 GSVV

-220 NGLSGLESYYNG
+220 NGLSGLESYYNS

-257 SVYEAKQGTSLVLTI
+257 SVYEAKQGTSLVLTV

-306 AILAMSTKS
+306 AILAMSTKG

-320 DPYTIK
+320 DPYTIN
-326 DKRTV
+326 DKRTI
-331 ESLNKI
+331 ESINKI
-337 TDTKEKER
+337 TDTKEKEK

-371 VITMAA
+371 LITMAA
-377 GLEENAVKYDEKYT
+377 GLEENVVKYDEKFT
-391 CTGSINV
+391 CTGSVNV

-446 FGFTEKTGIDLPGEA
+446 FGFTEETGIDLPGEA
-461 APVAGVTY
+461 SPKAGVTY

-495 MITAINAIAND
+495 MITAVNAIAND
-506 GKLVQPYIVS
+506 GKLMQPYIVS
-516 KTLDNDGNVISQTQ
+516 KTLDSDGNVISQNQ
-530 PTVKRQ
+530 PIEKRQ
-536 VISESTS
+536 VVSESTS
-543 EKIMASMEQVALDGT
+543 EKIMASMEQVALNGT

-573 GTSDKLSDVGQV
+573 GTSDKLNNVGQV

-657 KSVEEAKSS
+657 DSVSEAKSS
-666 LDGDKFSVQ
+666 LEEDKFSVQ
-675 VVGEGDKVLSQ
+675 IVGEGDKVLSQ

-694 PQGGVV
+694 PQGGVI
-700 VLYTED
+700 VLYTEK
-706 QKKKLKTAVPDFTG
+706 QKKKLKTVVPDFTG

-741 NSLSDESLT
+741 NSLSEESMT
-750 AYRQSSLKGAEIEYG
+750 AYRQSSLKGSEVESG
-765 STVTVYFRTTSGIS
+765 STVTVYFRTTSGVS

>member
-1 MAAPQ
+1 
-6 ACGVALKMKSE
+6 
-17 RMIGLKKNK
+17 MIRLQKGTNG
-26 NEFLRPKKIIMK
+26 FLRPKKIIMK
-38 DLQKRTIKVLALI
+38 NLQQRTMRLLAIIIIL
-51 MIAGFGLSI
+51 GFGATI
-60 VGMARAQLVNG
+60 FGMGYSQLYKG

-93 VIYDSN
+93 IIYDAN

-118 FAEAPS
+118 FAEIPAK
-124 QAQEQVYSTLT
+124 AQEQVYSVLINT
-135 KVLGVSREYLQD
+135 LGVTREYLEN

-166 IKDKIEAF
+166 AKDKLEAF
-174 IKGSFKDKDGN
+174 VKGTFIDKNNNEQSF
-185 DQSYGSLV
+185 GSVV

-220 NGLSGLESYYNG
+220 NGLSGLESYYNS

-257 SVYEAKQGTSLVLTI
+257 SVYEAKQGTSLVLTV

-306 AILAMSTKS
+306 AILAMSTKG

-320 DPYTIK
+320 DPYTIN
-326 DKRTV
+326 DKRTI
-331 ESLNKI
+331 ESINKI
-337 TDTKEKER
+337 TDTKEKEK

-371 VITMAA
+371 LITMAA
-377 GLEENAVKYDEKYT
+377 GLEENVVKYDEKFT
-391 CTGSINV
+391 CTGSVNV

-446 FGFTEKTGIDLPGEA
+446 FGFTEETGIDLPGEA
-461 APVAGVTY
+461 SPKAGVTY

-495 MITAINAIAND
+495 MITAVNAIAND
-506 GKLVQPYIVS
+506 GKLMQPYIVS
-516 KTLDNDGNVISQTQ
+516 KTLDSDGNVISQNQ
-530 PTVKRQ
+530 PIEKRQ
-536 VISESTS
+536 VVSESTS
-543 EKIMASMEQVALDGT
+543 EKIMASMEQVALNGT

-573 GTSDKLSDVGQV
+573 GTSDKLNNVGQV

-657 KSVEEAKSS
+657 DSVSEAKSS
-666 LDGDKFSVQ
+666 LEEDKFSVQ
-675 VVGEGDKVLSQ
+675 IVGEGDKVLSQ

-694 PQGGVV
+694 PQGGVI
-700 VLYTED
+700 VLYTEK
-706 QKKKLKTAVPDFTG
+706 QKKKLKTVVPDFTG

-741 NSLSDESLT
+741 NSLSEESMT
-750 AYRQSSLKGAEIEYG
+750 AYRQSSLKGSEVESG
-765 STVTVYFRTTSGIS
+765 STVTVYFRTTSGVS

>member
-1 MAAPQ
+1 
-6 ACGVALKMKSE
+6 
-17 RMIGLKKNK
+17 MIRLQKGTNG
-26 NEFLRPKKIIMK
+26 FLRPKKIIMK
-38 DLQKRTIKVLALI
+38 NLQQRTMRLLAIIIIL
-51 MIAGFGLSI
+51 GFGATI
-60 VGMARAQLVNG
+60 FGMGYSQLYKG

-93 VIYDSN
+93 IIYDAN

-118 FAEAPS
+118 FAEIPAK
-124 QAQEQVYSTLT
+124 AQEQVYSALINT
-135 KVLGVSREYLQD
+135 LGVTREYLEN

-166 IKDKIEAF
+166 AKDKLEAF
-174 IKGSFKDKDGN
+174 VKGTFIDKNNNEQSF
-185 DQSYGSLV
+185 GSVV

-220 NGLSGLESYYNG
+220 NGLSGLESYYNS

-257 SVYEAKQGTSLVLTI
+257 SVYEAKQGTSLVLTV

-306 AILAMSTKS
+306 AILAMSTKG

-320 DPYTIK
+320 DPYTIN
-326 DKRTV
+326 DKRTI
-331 ESLNKI
+331 ESINKI
-337 TDTKEKER
+337 TDTKEKEK

-371 VITMAA
+371 LITMAA
-377 GLEENAVKYDEKYT
+377 GLEENVVKYDEKFT
-391 CTGSINV
+391 CTGSVNV

-446 FGFTEKTGIDLPGEA
+446 FGFTEETGIDLPGEA
-461 APVAGVTY
+461 SPKAGVTY

-495 MITAINAIAND
+495 MITAVNAIAND
-506 GKLVQPYIVS
+506 GKLMQPYIVS
-516 KTLDNDGNVISQTQ
+516 KTLDSDGNVISQNQ
-530 PTVKRQ
+530 PIEKRQ
-536 VISESTS
+536 VVSESTS
-543 EKIMASMEQVALDGT
+543 EKIMASMEQVALNGT

-573 GTSDKLSDVGQV
+573 GTSDKLNNVGQV

-657 KSVEEAKSS
+657 DSVSEAKSS
-666 LDGDKFSVQ
+666 LEGDKFSVQ
-675 VVGEGDKVLSQ
+675 IVGEGDKVLSQ

-694 PQGGVV
+694 PQGGVI
-700 VLYTED
+700 VLYTEK
-706 QKKKLKTAVPDFTG
+706 QKKKLKTVVPDFTG

-741 NSLSDESLT
+741 NSLSEESMT
-750 AYRQSSLKGAEIEYG
+750 AYRQSSLKGSEVESG
-765 STVTVYFRTTSGIS
+765 STVTVYFRTTSGVS

>member
-1 MAAPQ
+1 
-6 ACGVALKMKSE
+6 
-17 RMIGLKKNK
+17 MIRLQKGTNG
-26 NEFLRPKKIIMK
+26 FLRPKKIIMK
-38 DLQKRTIKVLALI
+38 NLQQRTMRLLAIIIIL
-51 MIAGFGLSI
+51 GFGATI
-60 VGMARAQLVNG
+60 FGMGYSQLYKG

-93 VIYDSN
+93 IIYDAN

-118 FAEAPS
+118 FAEIPAK
-124 QAQEQVYSTLT
+124 AQEQVYSALINT
-135 KVLGVSREYLQD
+135 LGVTREYLEN

-166 IKDKIEAF
+166 AKDKLEAF
-174 IKGSFKDKDGN
+174 VKGTFIDKNNNEQSF
-185 DQSYGSLV
+185 GSVV

-220 NGLSGLESYYNG
+220 NGLSGLESYYNS

-257 SVYEAKQGTSLVLTI
+257 SVYEAKQGTSLVLTV

-306 AILAMSTKS
+306 AILAMSTKG

-320 DPYTIK
+320 DPYTIN
-326 DKRTV
+326 DKRTI
-331 ESLNKI
+331 ESINKI
-337 TDTKEKER
+337 TDTKEKEK

-371 VITMAA
+371 LITMAA
-377 GLEENAVKYDEKYT
+377 GLEENVVKYDEKFT
-391 CTGSINV
+391 CTGSVNV

-446 FGFTEKTGIDLPGEA
+446 FGFTEETGIDLPGEA
-461 APVAGVTY
+461 SPKAGVTY

-495 MITAINAIAND
+495 MITAVNAIAND
-506 GKLVQPYIVS
+506 GKLMQPYIVS
-516 KTLDNDGNVISQTQ
+516 KTLDSDGNVILQNQ
-530 PTVKRQ
+530 PIEKRQ
-536 VISESTS
+536 VVSESTS
-543 EKIMASMEQVALDGT
+543 EKIMASMEQVALNGT

-573 GTSDKLSDVGQV
+573 GTSDKLNNVGQV

-657 KSVEEAKSS
+657 DSVSEAKSS
-666 LDGDKFSVQ
+666 LEEDKFSVQ
-675 VVGEGDKVLSQ
+675 IVGEGDKVISQ

-694 PQGGVV
+694 PQGGVI
-700 VLYTED
+700 VLYTEK
-706 QKKKLKTAVPDFTG
+706 QKKKLKTVVPDFTG

-741 NSLSDESLT
+741 NSLSEESMT
-750 AYRQSSLKGAEIEYG
+750 AYRQSSLKGSEVESG
-765 STVTVYFRTTSGIS
+765 STVTVYFRTTSGVS

>member
-1 MAAPQ
+1 MI
-6 ACGVALKMKSE
+6 VLKMN
-17 RMIGLKKNK
+17 INK
-26 NEFLRPKKIIMK
+26 ILRPKKIIMK
-38 DLQKRTIKVLALI
+38 NLHQRTMGLLAGLI
-51 MIAGFGLSI
+51 ILGFGSTIFGL
-60 VGMARAQLVNG
+60 GYTQLYKG
-71 DFFKTKAE
+71 EYFKTKAE
-79 TQQLSDTAITAQRG
+79 TQQLSDTTITAQRG
-93 VIYDSN
+93 VIYDAN

-118 FAEAPS
+118 FADAPS
-124 QAQEQVYSTLT
+124 EVKENVYSTLIN
-135 KVLGVSREYLQD
+135 VLGVSREYLED
-147 KASYKQYNSVSIKT
+147 KASYKQYNSVIIKT

-166 IKDKIEAF
+166 EKDKLEAF
-174 IKGSFKDKDGN
+174 VKGTFKDKENN

-202 YPYSTLASQILG
+202 YPYSTLASQIIG
-214 FTGTDN
+214 FTGMDN
-220 NGLSGLESYYNG
+220 DGRAGIESFYNS

-272 DETIQRYLENALS
+272 DETIQRYLENSLS
-285 SCYETSKANSCTGI
+285 ACYETSKAKSCTGI
-299 VMDVKTG
+299 VMEVETG
-306 AILAMSTKS
+306 AILAMSSKS
-315 DFDPN
+315 DYDLN
-320 DPYTIK
+320 DPYTIHDEK
-326 DKRTV
+326 TAK
-331 ESLNKI
+331 EIEKI
-337 TDTKEKER
+337 TDEKKKENDYQ
-345 AEEEAMYSQ
+345 EAMYSQ
-354 WRNRAISD
+354 WRNRAITD

-377 GLEENAVKYDEKYT
+377 GLEENAVKYDEKFT
-391 CTGSINV
+391 CTGSVSV

-446 FGFTEKTGIDLPGEA
+446 FGFTEKTGIDLPGETS
-461 APVAGVTY
+461 PKAGTTY
-469 FKKDTMTKV
+469 FEKDKMTVV

-495 MITAINAIAND
+495 MITAVNAIAND
-506 GKLVQPYIVS
+506 GKLMQPYVVGKMLDSERNVVS
-516 KTLDNDGNVISQTQ
+516 RTQ
-530 PTVKRQ
+530 PVVKRQ

-543 EKIMASMEQVALDGT
+543 EKIMASMEQVALNGT
-558 ARNAYVAGYRVGGKT
+558 AKNAYVAGFRVGGKT
-573 GTSDKLSDVGQV
+573 GTSDKLNDVGQV

-590 GVAPTNDPR
+590 GVAPSNDPK
-599 ITVLIVVDEPEGATG
+599 ITVLIVVDEPQGASG

-627 ENTLTYLNV
+627 EKTLTYLNV

-648 DVQVPSVTG
+648 DVQVPGVTG
-657 KSVEEAKSS
+657 KNVDEAVSS
-666 LDGDKFSVQ
+666 LENDNFSVK
-675 VVGEGDKVLSQ
+675 VVGDGSTVLSQ

-694 PQGGVV
+694 PQGGII
-700 VLYTED
+700 VLYTDE
-706 QKKKLKTAVPDFTG
+706 QKKKLKAEVPDFAG

-741 NSLSDESLT
+741 NSLSDENLT
-750 AYRQSSLKGAEIEYG
+750 AYRQSSEKGAEIEYG
-765 STVTVYFRTTSGIS
+765 STVTVYFRTMSGIS

>member
-1 MAAPQ
+1 MRLLA
-6 ACGVALKMKSE
+6 
-17 RMIGLKKNK
+17 
-26 NEFLRPKKIIMK
+26 IIII
-38 DLQKRTIKVLALI
+38 L
-51 MIAGFGLSI
+51 GFGATI
-60 VGMARAQLVNG
+60 FGMGYSQLYKG

-93 VIYDSN
+93 IIYDAN

-118 FAEAPS
+118 FAEIPAK
-124 QAQEQVYSTLT
+124 AQEQVYSALINT
-135 KVLGVSREYLQD
+135 LGVTREYLEN

-166 IKDKIEAF
+166 AKDKLEAF
-174 IKGSFKDKDGN
+174 VKGTFIDKNNNEQSF
-185 DQSYGSLV
+185 GSVV

-220 NGLSGLESYYNG
+220 NGLSGLESYYNS

-257 SVYEAKQGTSLVLTI
+257 SVYEAKQGTSLVLTV

-306 AILAMSTKS
+306 AILAMSTKG

-320 DPYTIK
+320 DPYTIN
-326 DKRTV
+326 DKRTI
-331 ESLNKI
+331 ESINKI
-337 TDTKEKER
+337 TDTKEKEK

-371 VITMAA
+371 LITMAA
-377 GLEENAVKYDEKYT
+377 GLEENVVKYDEKFT
-391 CTGSINV
+391 CTGSVNV

-446 FGFTEKTGIDLPGEA
+446 FGFTEETGIDLPGEA
-461 APVAGVTY
+461 SPKAGVTY

-495 MITAINAIAND
+495 MITAVNAIANN
-506 GKLVQPYIVS
+506 GKLMQPYIVS
-516 KTLDNDGNVISQTQ
+516 KTLDSDGNVISQNQ
-530 PTVKRQ
+530 PIEKRQ
-536 VISESTS
+536 VVSESTS
-543 EKIMASMEQVALDGT
+543 EKIMASMEQVALNGT

-573 GTSDKLSDVGQV
+573 GTSDKLNNVGQV

-657 KSVEEAKSS
+657 DSVSEAKSS
-666 LDGDKFSVQ
+666 LEEDKFSVQ
-675 VVGEGDKVLSQ
+675 IVGEGDKVLSQ

-694 PQGGVV
+694 PQGGVI
-700 VLYTED
+700 VLYTEK
-706 QKKKLKTAVPDFTG
+706 QKKKLKTVVPDFTG

-741 NSLSDESLT
+741 NSLSEESMT
-750 AYRQSSLKGAEIEYG
+750 AYRQSSLKGSEVESG
-765 STVTVYFRTTSGIS
+765 STVTVYFRTTSGVS